1 VGSDVEPYTIVAGN
15 PAQFIRNRFDDELVQ
30 LLLQWKWWDKPVE
43 EINELIPILT
53 NSDLEFVKSR
63 VKEDC

>member
-1 VGSDVEPYTIVAGN
+1 VEPYTIVAGN